1 MTLNTQSFSVVDNV
15 RLINVLTVKFN
26 CKCTI
31 HMQRGLLPLAGP
43 GGPAVKYISAK
54 SMRQVLPLVQPH
66 MVL

>member
-31 HMQRGLLPLAGP
+31 HMQRGLLPLG
-43 GGPAVKYISAK
+43 AVKYISAK